1 MEATQDVF
9 LKVLRLGTLP
19 DHPSSYLYR
28 SATHVCLNRIRTR
41 KRKPEEPL
49 DPVVEQIAHAPEPDE
64 RVGALVL
71 LDRLF
76 SREQESTKTIAVL
89 HYVDGW
95 THEEVASE
103 VGLSVSGVRKR
114 LRVLRQHLHGIE
126 EGTWPA

>member
-9 LKVLRLGTLP
+9 LKVLKLGTAP

-28 SATHVCLNRIRTR
+28 AATHVSLNRIRTR

-49 DPVVEQIAHAPEPDE
+49 DPMVEQIANTPDTE
-64 RVGALVL
+64 SRTGALAL
-71 LDRLF
+71 LTRLF
-76 SREQESTKTIAVL
+76 AKEQESTQTIAVL

-95 THEEVASE
+95 TLEEVAAE
-103 VGLSVSGVRKR
+103 VNLSVSGVRKR

>member
-9 LKVLRLGTLP
+9 VKVLKLGTTP

-28 SATHVCLNRIRTR
+28 AATHVCLNRIRTR

-49 DPVVEQIAHAPEPDE
+49 DPMVEQIAHAPDTEG
-64 RVGALVL
+64 RAGALTML
-71 LDRLF
+71 SRLF
-76 SREQESTKTIAVL
+76 SKEQESTKTIAVL

-95 THEEVASE
+95 TLEEVAQE
-103 VGLSVSGVRKR
+103 VNLSVSGVRKR